1 MSTTYSLQNN
11 TTTFRLCQDR
21 ETAVKNANTK
31 GPEER
36 LLSMTTAV
44 INIGL
49 CYCTT
54 LLKWLDEKKDE
65 TEAAGFQISK
75 IESKLDKLKNDL
87 NTQTTVDEIEVNII
101 TPLVKLLLAIAQKRK
116 NIIPQLSLKQA
127 CFLCVIVEALIKSSK
142 VLLESQERDEQSLNE
157 FATYLY
163 EIKQKIEDT
172 DISLNYTFTALGVS
186 ITTVS
191 VGLVG
196 YLHSH
201 MSINRVAVVAV
212 TSGAVAGYL
221 IGYFKSWWDISN
233 IKKQG
238 KTDAEEL
245 LDRYEKEQ
253 P

>member
-1 MSTTYSLQNN
+1 
-11 TTTFRLCQDR
+11 
-21 ETAVKNANTK
+21 
-31 GPEER
+31 
-36 LLSMTTAV
+36 MTTAV
-44 INIGL
+44 IKVAL

-65 TEAAGFQISK
+65 TKAAGFQISK

-101 TPLVKLLLAIAQKRK
+101 TPLAELLLAIAQKRK

-127 CFLCVIVEALIKSSK
+127 CCLCVIVEALIKSSK

-172 DISLNYTFTALGVS
+172 DITRNYTFTVLSAS

-196 YLHSH
+196 YLHSRK
-201 MSINRVAVVAV
+201 RVAVVAI
-212 TSGAVAGYL
+212 TSGVVAGYL
-221 IGYFKSWWDISN
+221 IGYFKGWWDIRN

-238 KTDAEEL
+238 KMDAEEL
-245 LDRYEKEQ
+245 LDRHENEQ